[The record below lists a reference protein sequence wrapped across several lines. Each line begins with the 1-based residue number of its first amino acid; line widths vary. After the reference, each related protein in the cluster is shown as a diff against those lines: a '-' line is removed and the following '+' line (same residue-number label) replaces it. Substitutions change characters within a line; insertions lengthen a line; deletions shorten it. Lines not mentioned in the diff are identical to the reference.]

1 MSSPSSAITAITPPT
16 SEASPSTVK
25 FVFVTLPRHGLHD
38 CLVCLDLDQQV
49 VRSHGRSV
57 RLQGVAE
64 CSTWNITASWC
75 LSSRPRLLVLPH
87 RGGEKGKPGIAPPRG
102 HAACEEGEV
111 RVAGSGGSEG

>member
-1 MSSPSSAITAITPPT
+1 
-16 SEASPSTVK
+16 VK